1 MLTTMKAL
9 VKEKDICVLA
19 TASADAVPHCSLMA
33 YICDEACRKI
43 YMATHR
49 STKKYK
55 NLQQN
60 QAVSLLIDS
69 RDINPRQ
76 QVQALTVTGVY
87 RTIDSEREKEQV
99 KTQLL
104 DRHPHLIDFIDHP
117 DTAILGIKLQSF
129 LLLNGISE
137 SHFASLN
144 DL

>member
-1 MLTTMKAL
+1 MLATMKAL

-19 TASADAVPHCSLMA
+19 TASADAVPYCSLMA
-33 YICDEACRKI
+33 YVCDEACRKI
-43 YMATHR
+43 YMATHN

-60 QAVSLLIDS
+60 PAVSLLIDS
-69 RDINPRQ
+69 REINPRQ

-87 RTIDSEREKEQV
+87 QPMDDKREKEQI
-99 KTQLL
+99 KTRLL
-104 DRHPHLIDFIDHP
+104 NRHPHLKDFMSHP
-117 DTAILGIKLQSF
+117 DTAILGIQVQSF
-129 LLLNGISE
+129 LLLNGIAE